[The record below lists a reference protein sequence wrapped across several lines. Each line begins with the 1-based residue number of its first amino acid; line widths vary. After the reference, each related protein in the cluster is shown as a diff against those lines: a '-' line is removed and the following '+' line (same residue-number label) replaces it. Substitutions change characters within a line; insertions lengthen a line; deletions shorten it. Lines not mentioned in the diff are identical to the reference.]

1 VTSVS
6 KSGNTY
12 AVTIADTA
20 PTYNVQILDDS
31 GFYACDLDT
40 ERSTFVENTETAT
53 AAFWAQDGVNLLV
66 YVTLGD
72 LPPPEFDQ
80 VIGKGGQ
87 AIGIP
92 GTGQVIG
99 KPK

>member
-6 KSGNTY
+6 RTGTTY
-12 AVTIADTA
+12 AVTIEDTA
-20 PTYNVQILDDS
+20 PQYNVQILDDA

-53 AAFWAQDGVNLLV
+53 AAFYAQDGVNLII
-66 YVTLGD
+66 YTTITPITISD
-72 LPPPEFDQ
+72 A
-80 VIGKGGQ
+80 IGIPDANQ

-92 GTGQVIG
+92 GTDTVIG
-99 KPK
+99 IPR